1 MYEFT
6 TVVVKRSYSLIS
18 GQTSEDILTSTSG
31 KYFNKNS
38 FSSFSFLEFAYE
50 CRKPIPI
57 LSNFSFFIVST
68 KL

>member
-31 KYFNKNS
+31 KYFNKKS
-38 FSSFSFLEFAYE
+38 FSSFSFLEFA
-50 CRKPIPI
+50 
-57 LSNFSFFIVST
+57 
-68 KL
+68 

>member
-38 FSSFSFLEFAYE
+38 FSSFSFLNLHKNEESQFQYFQ
-50 CRKPIPI
+50 IFHF
-57 LSNFSFFIVST
+57 LFFQ
-68 KL
+68 LNC